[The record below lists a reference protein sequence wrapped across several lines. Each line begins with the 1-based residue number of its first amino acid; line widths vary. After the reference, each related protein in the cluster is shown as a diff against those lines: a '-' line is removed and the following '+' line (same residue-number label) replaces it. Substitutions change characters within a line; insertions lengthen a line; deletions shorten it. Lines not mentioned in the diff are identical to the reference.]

1 MTEIHNGT
9 KATCRYCGHEIIH
22 EPWFRDGREPNE
34 PVWSHIRSGTKSC
47 STRPVG
53 WAADNW
59 PFASPA
65 SRDGEEVAARTASGQ
80 QPETVPTPEEGIE
93 DARKVIQHVLQLF
106 LDRVPRNELD
116 AETMAD
122 SVTDALSDGLTEL
135 YRSLAQA
142 ETALAAVG
150 QPAEAQPADTSTWW
164 TIQAQKPT
172 GSWFNLSEGFS
183 SADEARSWR
192 DTELSEPRNWPLR
205 IVRMEQTETV
215 EDETR

>member
-9 KATCRYCGHEIIH
+9 KATCRYCGHEIIY

-80 QPETVPTPEEGIE
+80 QPETTPCGHCKGSGADPEDEGDYLPE
-93 DARKVIQHVLQLF
+93 VHRHNPF
-106 LDRVPRNELD
+106 
-116 AETMAD
+116 
-122 SVTDALSDGLTEL
+122 SVGPCPECNGEGT
-135 YRSLAQA
+135 
-142 ETALAAVG
+142 AVG
-150 QPAEAQPADTSTWW
+150 QPAEAQA
-164 TIQAQKPT
+164 
-172 GSWFNLSEGFS
+172 
-183 SADEARSWR
+183 ADEARPPRTTWR
-192 DTELSEPRNWPLR
+192 TESLETDGFETTW
-205 IVRMEQTETV
+205 TV